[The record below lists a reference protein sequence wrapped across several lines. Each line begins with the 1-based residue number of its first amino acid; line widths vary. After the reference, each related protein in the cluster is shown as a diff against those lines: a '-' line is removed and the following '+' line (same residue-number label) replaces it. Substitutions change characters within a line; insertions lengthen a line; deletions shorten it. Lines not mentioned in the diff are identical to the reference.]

1 MEYNELLQLIDK
13 LDQSTVAYVDFKQSD
28 SHVVL
33 SKEVPQTG
41 TKEVV
46 LPQSPETAVTPAP
59 VAATEGASTPSELQ
73 TASLPDSA
81 TEDIVSPMIGV
92 VYLQETPDSEP
103 YVQVGDRINKGDVV
117 CIVEAMKLMNEIHSP
132 VSGIVT
138 EILVEN
144 EAVVEYNQP
153 LIRVK

>member
-1 MEYNELLQLIDK
+1 MEYTELLQLIDK
-13 LDQSTVAYVDFKQSD
+13 LDQSTVAYVDFKQAD
-28 SHVVL
+28 THVIL
-33 SKEVPQTG
+33 SKEVPHQ
-41 TKEVV
+41 EVNE
-46 LPQSPETAVTPAP
+46 SP
-59 VAATEGASTPSELQ
+59 VAPNSVTNAALPTVEANEGSVTQTEPQ

-81 TEDIVSPMIGV
+81 TEDVASPMIGV

-132 VSGIVT
+132 VSGVVT

-153 LIRVK
+153 IIRVK